1 MPTTQNA
8 LVSIAYS
15 DVAGFPA
22 DAVVDHITVTCSGS
36 NPANSAPAQAV
47 PPATATVTFA
57 NLTPDTYTI
66 TAQGFPATGAG
77 WGSPVSTTITIKST
91 ATISLSLP
99 ATLTA
104 SQP

>member
-8 LVSIAYS
+8 VVTIAYS
-15 DVAGFPA
+15 DVPGFPA
-22 DAVVDHITVTCSGS
+22 DAAVDHITVTCAGS
-36 NPANSAPAQAV
+36 NPANSARAQAV
-47 PPATATVTFA
+47 PPSTATVTFA

-66 TAQGFPATGAG
+66 SAQGFPATGAG
-77 WGSPVSTTITIKST
+77 YGTAVSTTLTIKST

-104 SQP
+104 AQP